1 MSLCLV
7 QKLCIKWDD
16 IVRWSCT
23 LKGRGLQVLLCK
35 ICLVAAVYH
44 L

>member
-7 QKLCIKWDD
+7 QKLCIEWDD